1 MRQILD
7 CPLRAFTI
15 EILKDNSRIGRLNSP
30 IFALVVPF
38 KFRTQNING
47 TVVIN
52 AHYHYLSMLR
62 IKLLAV
68 KSNIPCCKKINGKL
82 GSRGICSVIS
92 ID

>member
-15 EILKDNSRIGRLNSP
+15 EILEDNSRIGRLNSP

-38 KFRTQNING
+38 KFRTQNIN
-47 TVVIN
+47 V
-52 AHYHYLSMLR
+52 HYHYLSMLR